1 MKSINEYLINKS
13 TKEFRDDTPI
23 KYSEFCQKLKDK
35 GFLVMIGTS
44 RVSVIRREDMG
55 KGMDNIRKL
64 FLGYLHHVRG
74 EHKIT
79 VIDLFDVVYDEGKGG
94 YSTHPTITD
103 NDEEDALYYKQVGKH
118 EWELQ
123 YNTNNIYHIEK
134 IMNIF

>member
-13 TKEFRDDTPI
+13 TKEFRDNTPM
-23 KYSEFCQKLKDK
+23 KYSDFCQKLKDK

-44 RVSVIRREDMG
+44 RVSVIHRENMG
-55 KGMDNIRKL
+55 KGMDNIPKL
-64 FLGYLHHVRG
+64 FLGYLHQVRG

-79 VIDLFDVVYDEGKGG
+79 IGDLFAVVYDEGKGG

-103 NDEEDALYYKQVGKH
+103 NDEEDALYYKQVGKR

-123 YNTNNIYHIEK
+123 YNMNNVYNIEK